1 MINAIQQNTANSD
14 KVRIK
19 RACDYFG
26 LSESFIRHGIMNRQ
40 IPAYKL
46 GAAVF
51 VSLSE
56 IEALISKGKI

>member
-1 MINAIQQNTANSD
+1 MTRDVSHNTANSD

-19 RACDYFG
+19 RACEYFG
-26 LSESFIRHGIMNRQ
+26 LSDSFIRHGIMNRQ

-46 GAAVF
+46 SGAVF

-56 IEALISKGKI
+56 IESLISKGKI